1 MNVFRKESMSI
12 KEYCLKVKILADEL
26 ACGGDSLSER
36 DLLIQVLNG
45 LASIYLDLASIT
57 IANKMTYMMH
67 MHYF

>member
-1 MNVFRKESMSI
+1 MSI
-12 KEYCLKVKILADEL
+12 EEYCLKVKILADKL

-36 DLLIQVLNG
+36 DLLMQALNG
-45 LASIYLDLASIT
+45 LRSSYLDIACII

>member
-1 MNVFRKESMSI
+1 MNVLRKESMSI
-12 KEYCLKVKILADEL
+12 KEYCLKVKILADKL

-36 DLLIQVLNG
+36 DLLMQVLNG
-45 LASIYLDLASIT
+45 LGSSYLDLASIT